1 MDIARR
7 MAMSQ
12 LGNGLTGAGHHEDA
26 MFVQEAELSM
36 QRRLGSSGLSML
48 ALQSNI
54 ANTYQTFGR
63 SKEALQMRRDVYL
76 GCLKLKGDESIDTV
90 RAACNYAAGLSECN
104 RFEETKALLRTT
116 MPVARRVLGESH
128 DFTFTMRG
136 LYAQTLREDDCA
148 TLDNLRESVTTL
160 EETERTARRVL
171 GGTHP
176 MSLAI
181 GVSLRLSQAKLGA
194 RETPSVSS

>member
-1 MDIARR
+1 MRSRVGGKTYVDRPEMDIARR

-36 QRRLGSSGLSML
+36 QRRLGSSGVSML

-54 ANTYQTFGR
+54 ANTYQAIGR

-116 MPVARRVLGESH
+116 MPVARRVLG
-128 DFTFTMRG
+128 
-136 LYAQTLREDDCA
+136 
-148 TLDNLRESVTTL
+148 
-160 EETERTARRVL
+160 
-171 GGTHP
+171 GTHP

>member
-1 MDIARR
+1 
-7 MAMSQ
+7 
-12 LGNGLTGAGHHEDA
+12 
-26 MFVQEAELSM
+26 
-36 QRRLGSSGLSML
+36 ML

-54 ANTYQTFGR
+54 ANTYQAIGR

-116 MPVARRVLGESH
+116 MPVARRVLG
-128 DFTFTMRG
+128 
-136 LYAQTLREDDCA
+136 
-148 TLDNLRESVTTL
+148 
-160 EETERTARRVL
+160 
-171 GGTHP
+171 GTHP